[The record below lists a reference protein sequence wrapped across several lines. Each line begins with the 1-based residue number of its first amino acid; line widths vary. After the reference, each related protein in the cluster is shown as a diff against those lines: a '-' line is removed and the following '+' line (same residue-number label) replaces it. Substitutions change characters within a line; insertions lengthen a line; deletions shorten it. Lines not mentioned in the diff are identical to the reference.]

1 MKKIIRER
9 KSNLPYSLHDS
20 HINKITVLKDKIRFD
35 FKYIFLY
42 SDEEEESTVKASIE
56 FENTD
61 ADFCYIYVMNVNK
74 KGKIKGKKQSFK
86 KFIKKYPKLDM
97 EIVTETYNYYDT
109 VWSGYIYNGKKVKE
123 FIITI
128 WNDGNMVYYIEE

>member
-9 KSNLPYSLHDS
+9 KANLPYSLHDS

-42 SDEEEESTVKASIE
+42 SDEEESTVKASIE

>member
-9 KSNLPYSLHDS
+9 KSNLPCSLHDS

-42 SDEEEESTVKASIE
+42 SDEEESTVKASIE

-61 ADFCYIYVMNVNK
+61 ADFCDIYVMNVNK
-74 KGKIKGKKQSFK
+74 KSKIKGKKQSFK

>member
-9 KSNLPYSLHDS
+9 KSNLPCSLHDS

-35 FKYIFLY
+35 FEYIFLY
-42 SDEEEESTVKASIE
+42 SDEEESTVKASIE

-61 ADFCYIYVMNVNK
+61 ADFCDIYVMDVNK

>member
-9 KSNLPYSLHDS
+9 KSNLPCSLHDS

-35 FKYIFLY
+35 FEYIFLY
-42 SDEEEESTVKASIE
+42 SDEEESTVKASIE

-61 ADFCYIYVMNVNK
+61 ADFCDIYVMNVNK
-74 KGKIKGKKQSFK
+74 KSKIKGKKQSFK

>member
-1 MKKIIRER
+1 
-9 KSNLPYSLHDS
+9 
-20 HINKITVLKDKIRFD
+20 
-35 FKYIFLY
+35 
-42 SDEEEESTVKASIE
+42 
-56 FENTD
+56 
-61 ADFCYIYVMNVNK
+61 MNVNK
-74 KGKIKGKKQSFK
+74 KGKIKGKKHSFK
-86 KFIKKYPKLDM
+86 EFIKKYPKLDM